1 MTLPKR
7 HLFVATIVIG
17 SFLLFLIQPMVARL
31 ALPRL
36 GGAPN
41 VWNSAMLVY
50 QALLLAGYAYAHAIG
65 RLTLQRQFML
75 HLVLFALA
83 GLSLPITLVDW
94 ASFGPGL
101 EVLWVPALLL
111 ASVGPVFF
119 VVSAQAPLVQRWYAA
134 APDAGDPYPLYA
146 GSNLGSF
153 AGLLSYPLLVEP
165 NLTLTEQVWLW
176 ACGYALLGALVLF
189 LARARWKAETAY
201 AAGDTHGRQGSR
213 VPLKTIL
220 LWLALAAVPSGL
232 MLSTTTHLTTDIF
245 AMPLLWVLPLGLYL
259 LSFVP
264 AFSEKR
270 SVTQVMTRV
279 APFVVLLVGGL
290 AMVPQSVGG
299 LTIALSTVV
308 MLFVVAVALHGK
320 LYDLRPDPSHLT
332 LFYLVMSAG
341 GVLGGLFTALV
352 APVVFDWVWEHPILV
367 LATAALLPLGGLFAW
382 QNRLEQSA
390 KWRLP
395 AVLGAIVLASAGA
408 AAMLLTVAKGMD
420 YLTLA
425 IFIAMAWLAVLIK
438 FHRFA
443 FVMILLLMMLGRGG
457 GGHLNAYDAGDR
469 TRSYFGVYNVR
480 DIEPTALRILTH
492 GTTVHGSQFL
502 APERQRE
509 PTSYY
514 GRGSGVGLVLSNSVE
529 VFGPQAYVGIVGLGA
544 GTLACY
550 RAEEQ
555 IYRYYEIDPA
565 VLDYS
570 TNGRFTF
577 LSQCTPN
584 AKTVI
589 GDARLALESEAPA
602 QFDVLVVDAFSSDA
616 IPLHL
621 LTREAFGIYNRAIR
635 DDGALLIHIS
645 NRFLDLQPVLA
656 TAAKECSCQIAWRRD
671 DNPPKG
677 QELTRSDWLVM
688 TRNPQ
693 VMQQIKQVTGT
704 DLWREA
710 AAPLNEAWTDDYA
723 SILPLIKWNH
733 LMGMQK

>member
-1 MTLPKR
+1 MTLPR
-7 HLFVATIVIG
+7 RYLFVAAIVVG

-50 QALLLAGYAYAHAIG
+50 QALLLGGYAYAHAIG
-65 RLTLQRQFML
+65 RLSLQRQFML
-75 HLVLFALA
+75 HVTLFALA
-83 GLSLPITLVDW
+83 GLSLPIALADW

-111 ASVGPVFF
+111 ASIGPVFF

-134 APDAGDPYPLYA
+134 SPNAGDPYPLYA

-165 NLTLTEQVWLW
+165 NLTLSQQAWMWT
-176 ACGYALLGALVLF
+176 AGYVVLGILVLL
-189 LARARWKAETAY
+189 LARARWQVETAH
-201 AAGDTHGRQGSR
+201 AGGEAHGEAGAT

-220 LWLALAAVPSGL
+220 LWLVLAAVPSGL
-232 MLSTTTHLTTDIF
+232 MLSTTTHLTTDIL

-264 AFSEKR
+264 AFSER
-270 SVTQVMTRV
+270 RTVTQVLTRV
-279 APFVVLLVGGL
+279 APIVVLLVGGL

-308 MLFVVAVALHGK
+308 MLFIVAVALHGK
-320 LYDLRPDPSHLT
+320 LYDLRPDPSRLT

-341 GVLGGLFTALV
+341 GVLGGMFTALI
-352 APVVFDWVWEHPILV
+352 APLVFDWVWEHPILV

-382 QNRLEQSA
+382 QKKLEESER
-390 KWRLP
+390 WRLP
-395 AVLGAIVLASAGA
+395 SVLGAILLASVLAATMA
-408 AAMLLTVAKGMD
+408 VTVAKGME
-420 YLTLA
+420 YVTLA
-425 IFIAMAWLAVLIK
+425 IFVAMAWLAVLVK

-443 FVMILLLMMLGRGG
+443 FIMILLLMMLGRGG
-457 GGHLNAYDAGDR
+457 GGHLNAYDEGDR
-469 TRSYFGVYNVR
+469 TRSYFGVYNIK
-480 DIEPTALRILTH
+480 DIEQRGVRVLTH
-492 GTTVHGSQFL
+492 GTTVHGGQFL
-502 APERQRE
+502 APDRQRE

-514 GRGSGVGLVLSNSVE
+514 GRSAGVGLVLGNSAQ
-529 VFGPQAYVGIVGLGA
+529 VFGADADVGIVGLGA

-550 RAEEQ
+550 REPEQ
-555 IYRYYEIDPA
+555 TYRYYEIDPA
-565 VLDYS
+565 VLAFSDQE
-570 TNGRFTF
+570 RFTF
-577 LSQCTPN
+577 LLQCSPE
-584 AKTVI
+584 AETVI
-589 GDARLALESEAPA
+589 GDARLALEQEPA
-602 QFDVLVVDAFSSDA
+602 GQFDVLVVDAFSSDA

-656 TAAKECSCQIAWRRD
+656 SAAEECGCEVALRRD
-671 DNPPKG
+671 DKLPAG
-677 QELTRSDWLVM
+677 QELSQSDWVVM
-688 TRNPQ
+688 TRDPA
-693 VMQQIKQVTGT
+693 VMARIKQATGA
-704 DLWREA
+704 DLWQDLN
-710 AAPLNEAWTDDYA
+710 APLDEPWTDDYA
-723 SILPLIKWNH
+723 SILPLIKWKY
-733 LMGMQK
+733 LMGIH

>member
-1 MTLPKR
+1 MTLPR
-7 HLFVATIVIG
+7 RYLFVAAIVVG

-50 QALLLAGYAYAHAIG
+50 QALLLGGYAYAHAIG
-65 RLTLQRQFML
+65 RLSLQRQFML
-75 HLVLFALA
+75 HVTLFALA
-83 GLSLPITLVDW
+83 GLSLPIALADW

-111 ASVGPVFF
+111 ASIGPVFF

-134 APDAGDPYPLYA
+134 SPDAGDPYPLYA

-165 NLTLTEQVWLW
+165 NLTLSQQAWMWT
-176 ACGYALLGALVLF
+176 AGYVVLGILVLL
-189 LARARWKAETAY
+189 LARARWQVETAH
-201 AAGDTHGRQGSR
+201 AGGEAHGEAGAT

-220 LWLALAAVPSGL
+220 LWLVLAAVPSGL
-232 MLSTTTHLTTDIF
+232 MLSTTTHLTTDIL

-264 AFSEKR
+264 AFSER
-270 SVTQVMTRV
+270 RTVTQVLTRV
-279 APFVVLLVGGL
+279 APIVVLLVGGL

-308 MLFVVAVALHGK
+308 MLFIVAVALHGK
-320 LYDLRPDPSHLT
+320 LYDLRPDPSRLT

-341 GVLGGLFTALV
+341 GVLGGMFTALI
-352 APVVFDWVWEHPILV
+352 APLVFDWVWEHPILV

-382 QNRLEQSA
+382 QKKLEESER
-390 KWRLP
+390 WRLP
-395 AVLGAIVLASAGA
+395 SVLGAILLASVLAATMA
-408 AAMLLTVAKGMD
+408 VTVAKGMD
-420 YLTLA
+420 YVTLA
-425 IFIAMAWLAVLIK
+425 IFVAMAWLAVLVK

-443 FVMILLLMMLGRGG
+443 FIMILLLMMLGRGG
-457 GGHLNAYDAGDR
+457 GGHLNAYDEGDR
-469 TRSYFGVYNVR
+469 TRSYFGVYNIK
-480 DIEPTALRILTH
+480 DIEQRGVRVLTH
-492 GTTVHGSQFL
+492 GTTVHGGQFL
-502 APERQRE
+502 APDRQRE

-514 GRGSGVGLVLSNSVE
+514 GRSAGVGLVLVNSAQ
-529 VFGPQAYVGIVGLGA
+529 VFGVDADVGIVGLGA

-550 RAEEQ
+550 REPEQ
-555 IYRYYEIDPA
+555 TYRYYEIDPA
-565 VLDYS
+565 VLAFSDQE
-570 TNGRFTF
+570 RFTF
-577 LSQCTPN
+577 LSQCSPG
-584 AKTVI
+584 AETVI
-589 GDARLALESEAPA
+589 GDARLALEQEPA
-602 QFDVLVVDAFSSDA
+602 GQFDVLVVDAFSSDA

-656 TAAKECSCQIAWRRD
+656 SAAEECGCQVALRRD
-671 DNPPKG
+671 DKLPTG
-677 QELTRSDWLVM
+677 QELSQSDWVVM
-688 TRNPQ
+688 TRDPA
-693 VMQQIKQVTGT
+693 VMARIKQATGA
-704 DLWREA
+704 DLWQDLN
-710 AAPLNEAWTDDYA
+710 APLDEPWTDDYA
-723 SILPLIKWNH
+723 SILPLIKWKY
-733 LMGMQK
+733 LMGIH